1 MILSGCR
8 APSLSSISSWH
19 MSHKS
24 KTERPVRPKPLE
36 GSARPLF
43 LYAAPLPAR
52 PPRPPSAPQ
61 AAKAYLRA
69 GSWSFDRPRERIG
82 RSSWGQRLFRA
93 PLVTVAVI
101 GCCSPEPHRLRY
113 PPQ

>member
-43 LYAAPLPAR
+43 LYAAPPPRAAPSAPFSPASRQGLPAR
-52 PPRPPSAPQ
+52 R
-61 AAKAYLRA
+61 
-69 GSWSFDRPRERIG
+69 
-82 RSSWGQRLFRA
+82 
-93 PLVTVAVI
+93 
-101 GCCSPEPHRLRY
+101 
-113 PPQ
+113 